1 MKSVPQEKNDQD
13 ARAERILEL
22 QKKIRDSAYL
32 DNAVQRMAFLM
43 SKQLVEG
50 IPVKRIL

>member
-13 ARAERILEL
+13 AKSARILEL
-22 QKKIRDSAYL
+22 QKKINDSAYL
-32 DNAVQRMAFLM
+32 DNAIQRMAFVM

-50 IPVKRIL
+50 VPIKRIL

>member
-13 ARAERILEL
+13 ARSERILEL
-22 QKKIRDSAYL
+22 QKKIRDNAYL
-32 DNAVQRMAFLM
+32 DNAVQRMAFVM

-50 IPVKRIL
+50 VPVKRIL